1 MLFPTKPGSNGKPY
15 LRRVRLALACVS
27 IVANVICAGGIFC
40 FPLLSPALATH
51 LNLTQPELTT
61 IALAGMVGQYPLSA
75 LAGKVIDCYGPWA
88 CSLASAGLFSTGFGL
103 FAREIAQ
110 SREDVIRSSDSSCNR
125 LAFYFF
131 ICSVGTVFS
140 YFSSVFAASKNFP
153 HYMGLA
159 TGTSSALFGLSPTF
173 LSILATRYFSH
184 PDTGLD
190 VPHFLRF
197 LALLCG
203 CVHIVGA
210 FTMHVLPPVEENISQ
225 PFDVDAEDQAEL
237 EDERTSLL
245 SKTHSA
251 TSVEVVPAT
260 DEDLR
265 SQTALDVLKDSN
277 FWVLAFVVFV
287 ILGSCEMIM
296 SNIGTIVLSL
306 PPRYFPTAAVDGI
319 PSGDIATSTQV
330 RTISISNTISRLV
343 VGPLADIVSPVTSH
357 LQPGSR
363 GVRRKHLISRIA
375 FLTFSCFILICT
387 YLWMVVGV
395 RSQAALW
402 VLSIGAGIP
411 YGCIFTVL
419 PSLVSSIWGIHNLG
433 RNYGIL
439 INAPFFGTPTFSYLY
454 AFVAAAH
461 APADGGMCTGV
472 QCWRATFG
480 VSAGVAALALVATL
494 RLWKAWRGKV

>member
-1 MLFPTKPGSNGKPY
+1 MFLTKPGSNGEPY

-27 IVANVICAGGIFC
+27 IVANVLCAGGIFC
-40 FPLLSPALATH
+40 FPLISPALATH
-51 LNLTQPELTT
+51 LKLTQPQLTT

-88 CSLASAGLFSTGFGL
+88 CSLVSAGLLSTGFGL

-110 SREDVIRSSDSSCNR
+110 TPDDIIRASASSYHR
-125 LAFYFF
+125 LAFYFLV
-131 ICSVGTVFS
+131 CSVGAVFS
-140 YFSSVFAASKNFP
+140 FFSGVFAASKNFP

-159 TGTSSALFGLSPTF
+159 TGISTALFGLSPTF
-173 LSILATRYFSH
+173 LSTLATRYFSH

-190 VPHFLRF
+190 VSHFLQF

-210 FTMHVLPPVEENISQ
+210 FTMHVLPPAEECTSH
-225 PFDVDAEDQAEL
+225 PFGVDAEDQAA
-237 EDERTSLL
+237 DECTSLL
-245 SKTHSA
+245 SKANSA
-251 TSVEVVPAT
+251 ASVEVVPAM

-265 SQTALDVLKDSN
+265 SQSALDVLKDIN
-277 FWVLAFVVFV
+277 FWVLGFVVFV
-287 ILGSCEMIM
+287 ILGSCEMVM

-306 PPRYFPTAAVDGI
+306 PPRYFPTVTINDI

-357 LQPGSR
+357 LPPGSR
-363 GVRRKHLISRIA
+363 GGLRKHLISRIA
-375 FLTFSCFILICT
+375 FLTFSSFVLICT
-387 YLWMVVGV
+387 YLWMAVGV
-395 RSQAALW
+395 RSQSALW
-402 VLSIGAGIP
+402 ALSIGAGIP
-411 YGCIFTVL
+411 YGCIFAIL

-461 APADGGMCTGV
+461 APADGSMCTGV

-480 VSAGVAALALVATL
+480 VSAGVAALALVASL